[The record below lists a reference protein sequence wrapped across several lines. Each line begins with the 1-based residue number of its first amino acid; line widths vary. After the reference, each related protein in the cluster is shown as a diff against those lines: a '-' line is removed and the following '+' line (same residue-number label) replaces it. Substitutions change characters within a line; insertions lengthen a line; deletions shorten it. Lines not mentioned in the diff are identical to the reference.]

1 MLTSM
6 ALTVSTYE
14 AKSHFAELLRRVQR
28 GARVVIT
35 HRGRP
40 VAELRPIEPES
51 ETLETRIDE
60 LQAAG
65 ILSRPLGVAR
75 PLVALAAKPGAL
87 RRFIEERE

>member
-14 AKSHFAELLRRVQR
+14 AKSRFSELLRRVHR

-51 ETLETRIDE
+51 ETLEARIDE

-65 ILSRPLGVAR
+65 TLSRPLGAAR
-75 PLVALAAKPGAL
+75 PLAALAVRPGAL